1 MADLTL
7 YEYRD
12 MPEDELEKIF
22 QKETRKMFGVRTLED
37 DLMGQDA
44 NYNHN
49 SKSYNEK
56 TNLTIRYW
64 GNFLTFISSPFHK
77 FQKHFMS

>member
-12 MPEDELEKIF
+12 IPEDELEKIF
-22 QKETRKMFGVRTLED
+22 QKETRKMFGIRPFKD
-37 DLMGQDA
+37 DLIGQDA

-49 SKSYNEK
+49 SKSNNVK
-56 TNLTIRYW
+56 TNLIIRYW
-64 GNFLTFISSPFHK
+64 DNFLTFISSPFHK